1 VRRLRRMAI
10 GATVVVTGILGGLVG
25 SHAVGSAAAIP
36 AVDAAGGSSA
46 APSGP
51 GNQPVSAVD
60 PFFDVAGG
68 ATGPALGVPGGV
80 PMLRSG
86 GS

>member
-1 VRRLRRMAI
+1 MAI
-10 GATVVVTGILGGLVG
+10 GATVVVTGILGGLVA

-46 APSGP
+46 TTPSSP

-68 ATGPALGVPGGV
+68 ATGPVFGVPGGV

>member
-1 VRRLRRMAI
+1 MAI
-10 GATVVVTGILGGLVG
+10 GATVVVTGILGGLVA
-25 SHAVGSAAAIP
+25 SHAVGSSAAIP
-36 AVDAAGGSSA
+36 AADAGGASSA
-46 APSGP
+46 GR
-51 GNQPVSAVD
+51 QPVSAVD

-68 ATGPALGVPGGV
+68 SGATGPAFGVPGGV